1 MLKILESSK
10 PKSQI
15 RDRISLATLFLY
27 MQILLYD
34 ILYMQI
40 LYGNFSIPLKLFENY
55 MVGMMCG
62 HFMRGHPEGSLEL
75 EFIMS
80 HYL

>member
-1 MLKILESSK
+1 MV
-10 PKSQI
+10 
-15 RDRISLATLFLY
+15 TLFLY

-34 ILYMQI
+34 LLYMQI
-40 LYGNFSIPLKLFENY
+40 PYGNFSIPLMVFENY

-62 HFMRGHPEGSLEL
+62 HFIRAHPEESLEL

-80 HYL
+80 HNL